1 MLDTHLNA
9 PWFDNKTTLILNQI
23 VLIDNSFYSGL
34 VRRQGPTSKLILRE
48 MEELRKQ
55 EEAKN
60 V

>member
-9 PWFDNKTTLILNQI
+9 PWFDNKITLILNQI
-23 VLIDNSFYSGL
+23 VVIDNSFYLGL